1 MAISTRLGLIVLAV
15 RDLPRSVKF
24 YTDAFGWPL
33 KVNEPVYAEFDLGD
47 GRGLSLYRRENFGL
61 CTGRL
66 PAAVPPGEIA
76 GAEFYFFPTDLDAAV
91 SALVD
96 AGARVLTAKAER
108 GWGHE
113 AAYFAD
119 PDGYVIVLARPI
131 ARA

>member
-1 MAISTRLGLIVLAV
+1 MPGTRLALIILAV
-15 RDLPRSVKF
+15 HDLAHSVRF
-24 YTDAFGWPL
+24 YSEAFGWLL

-66 PAAVPPGEIA
+66 PAVTPPGEIA
-76 GAEFYFFPTDLDAAV
+76 GTELYFFADDLDAAIAAV
-91 SALVD
+91 EA
-96 AGARVLTAKAER
+96 AGARLLSTKAVR

-119 PDGYVIVLARPI
+119 PDGHVIVVARPHHGG
-131 ARA
+131 

>member
-1 MAISTRLGLIVLAV
+1 MPVSTQLALIILAV
-15 RDLPRSVKF
+15 HDLPRSVRF
-24 YTDAFGWPL
+24 YAEAFGWPL
-33 KVNEPVYAEFDLGD
+33 KVNEQVYAEFDLGD

-66 PAAVPPGEIA
+66 PTAVPLGEIA
-76 GAEFYFFPTDLDAAV
+76 GTELYFFTDDLDDAV
-91 SALVD
+91 SALVG
-96 AGARVLTAKAER
+96 AGARVLSTKAER

-119 PDGYVIVLARPI
+119 PDGHVIVLARPT